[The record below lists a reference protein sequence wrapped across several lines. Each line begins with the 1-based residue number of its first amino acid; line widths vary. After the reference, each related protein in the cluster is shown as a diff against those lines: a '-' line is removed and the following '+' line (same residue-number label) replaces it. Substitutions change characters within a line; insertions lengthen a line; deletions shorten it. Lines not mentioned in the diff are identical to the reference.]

1 MNKLG
6 LYITNLMLTIRD
18 TEEKGFTRELA
29 LEQLKHLNQDI
40 STFIFDWIDEIESLS
55 SKWPVEK
62 KNKKQTELEF

>member
-18 TEEKGFTRELA
+18 TEEKGFNRELA
-29 LEQLKHLNQDI
+29 LEQLKELNEDI
-40 STFIFDWIDEIESLS
+40 SAFIFDWIDEIESLS

-62 KNKKQTELEF
+62 KNKKQTELEL

>member
-18 TEEKGFTRELA
+18 TEEKGFNRELA
-29 LEQLKHLNQDI
+29 LEQLINLNADI
-40 STFIFDWIDEIESLS
+40 SAFIFDWIDEIESLS